1 LYLLAERDYRVVVL
15 ATKILVRLLIVNG
28 PNRVKQFSER
38 HSGFTIMKRRLK
50 HWWSVP
56 ALWVN
61 LFCLLFAVDPEQVQY
76 VDSFSQFS
84 LSDIFAGTNGVV
96 AYPEVM
102 PVIMALLANGVE
114 SVNHQ
119 GHNGVSE
126 LDSKSPDLLSA
137 DSRMDG
143 TSSLPLEIESHTTQ
157 TMTKQHPGMKL

>member
-1 LYLLAERDYRVVVL
+1 MVVL

-38 HSGFTIMKRRLK
+38 HGGFTIMKRRLGV
-50 HWWSVP
+50 WWSVP
-56 ALWVN
+56 ALWIN

-76 VDSFSQFS
+76 VDNFDQFA
-84 LSDIFAGTNGVV
+84 LSEIFAGTNGVV

-114 SVNHQ
+114 SVNHP

-143 TSSLPLEIESHTTQ
+143 TSSLPPEIESHTTQ
-157 TMTKQHPGMKL
+157 TMTQQHPGMKLQMASASFFWN